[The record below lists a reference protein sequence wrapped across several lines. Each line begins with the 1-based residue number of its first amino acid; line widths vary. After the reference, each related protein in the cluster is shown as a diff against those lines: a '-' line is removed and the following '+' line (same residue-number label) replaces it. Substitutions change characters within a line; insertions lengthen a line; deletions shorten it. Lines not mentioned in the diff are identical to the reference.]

1 MTIEVAPVN
10 GADIIER
17 VIAAGDLA
25 KLSPQER
32 THYYG
37 EVCRSLGLNPLTKPF
52 DYLNLS
58 GKLVLYATR
67 GATDQLRKIHHVS
80 TAIVSRETVG
90 DVYVVTAKATDRSG
104 RSDESIGAVSIGGL
118 KGDALC
124 NALMKAETK
133 AKRRATLAIVG
144 LSFLDETE
152 VETIPGARYGDG
164 ALDAPSP
171 RGRAIAAQMDQAVA
185 EADALID
192 EPPPRRPVMQPED
205 FFRDDEPTQHE
216 QEQPPAGVPGDDVDE
231 LIGMELLEACQRMT
245 RRLNARGVDFA
256 PLPATRTNN
265 ALRQWWKLAAAALAA
280 QP

>member
-1 MTIEVAPVN
+1 VTIEVAPN

-80 TAIVSRETVG
+80 TSIVSRETVG

-104 RSDESIGAVSIGGL
+104 RSDESIGAVSIGSL

-164 ALDAPSP
+164 ALDAPPP
-171 RGRAIAAQMDQAVA
+171 RGRAIAAQMDQALA
-185 EADALID
+185 EADALLA
-192 EPPPRRPVMQPED
+192 EPIEATP
-205 FFRDDEPTQHE
+205 FE
-216 QEQPPAGVPGDDVDE
+216 QEQAPEETGELPGPRWGTTPLGVKVSEIWDRLTVQNDE
-231 LIGMELLEACQRMT
+231 RK
-245 RRLNARGVDFA
+245 ARGQNVIHHMR
-256 PLPATRTNN
+256 PLDNATDDEVR
-265 ALRQWWKLAAAALAA
+265 RWIAAMERAIKAT
-280 QP
+280 QSPR